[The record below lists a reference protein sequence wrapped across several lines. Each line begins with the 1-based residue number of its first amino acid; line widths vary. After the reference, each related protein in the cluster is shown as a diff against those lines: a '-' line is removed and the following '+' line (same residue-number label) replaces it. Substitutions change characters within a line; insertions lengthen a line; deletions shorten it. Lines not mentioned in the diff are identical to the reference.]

1 MKAFITLAG
10 NVNNSVA
17 TSLYQITPIYA
28 IREFRNVVHHTA
40 ELQGL
45 HS

>member
-1 MKAFITLAG
+1 MKAFIILAG
-10 NVNNSVA
+10 NVNHSVA
-17 TSLYQITPIYA
+17 TLLYQITLIYA
-28 IREFRNVVHHTA
+28 INEFRNVVHHTA